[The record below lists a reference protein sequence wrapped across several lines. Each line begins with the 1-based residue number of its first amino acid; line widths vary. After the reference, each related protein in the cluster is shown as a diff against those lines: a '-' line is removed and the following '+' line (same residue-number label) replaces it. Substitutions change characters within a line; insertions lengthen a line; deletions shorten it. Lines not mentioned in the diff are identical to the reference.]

1 MCNGV
6 ANLNVPVLIYTRSPI
21 LPDPR
26 NPCWSHTQ
34 CSYDPCMTHYAKL
47 IGSTEP
53 SLGRQTA
60 VGSLLRRGGL
70 GTVHWAGW
78 KARKGTQWWLL
89 EYQAKT
95 LLSRVLSS
103 HLVRWRPAW
112 ISYPPFCD
120 RPITDSAV
128 CIFTRYCRT
137 NGSKSVSLL
146 ALWRFSSIPYRQKS
160 KKEFR
165 YFVFVYI
172 IILEFTT
179 WPHEKESSLGPTQ
192 KWRCPSA

>member
-1 MCNGV
+1 
-6 ANLNVPVLIYTRSPI
+6 
-21 LPDPR
+21 
-26 NPCWSHTQ
+26 
-34 CSYDPCMTHYAKL
+34 MTHYAKL

-112 ISYPPFCD
+112 ISYPPFYV

-128 CIFTRYCRT
+128 CIFTGTAGQMEVNPERIVC
-137 NGSKSVSLL
+137 LL
-146 ALWRFSSIPYRQKS
+146 AQWRFSSIAYRQK
-160 KKEFR
+160 KQ
-165 YFVFVYI
+165 
-172 IILEFTT
+172 
-179 WPHEKESSLGPTQ
+179 EKISVHCICFYH
-192 KWRCPSA
+192 KH

>member
-1 MCNGV
+1 MGNGV

-112 ISYPPFCD
+112 ISYPPFYD
-120 RPITDSAV
+120 RPITSSAV

-137 NGSKSVSLL
+137 NGSKSGAHSLFVSSVKI
-146 ALWRFSSIPYRQKS
+146 FFHPEST
-160 KKEFR
+160 KKQER
-165 YFVFVYI
+165 ISVLCICLYHK
-172 IILEFTT
+172 
-179 WPHEKESSLGPTQ
+179 P
-192 KWRCPSA
+192 

>member
-78 KARKGTQWWLL
+78 KARKGTQWCLL

-95 LLSRVLSS
+95 LLCRVLSS
-103 HLVRWRPAW
+103 HLVSWRPAW
-112 ISYPPFCD
+112 ISYPPFYD
-120 RPITDSAV
+120 RP
-128 CIFTRYCRT
+128 YYH
-137 NGSKSVSLL
+137 
-146 ALWRFSSIPYRQKS
+146 RFSCLHSYQVVQAKRKWIQSAYVVCWLSEDFLPPRPA
-160 KKEFR
+160 KKGKKR
-165 YFVFVYI
+165 ISVLYI
-172 IILEFTT
+172 CLYSN
-179 WPHEKESSLGPTQ
+179 P
-192 KWRCPSA
+192 